1 MYDRWRVQR
10 AQTKQGVA
18 AHPWEAKGGLLYH
31 IDLGLDLI
39 IRVCC
44 VIRILL
50 QSICADTHL
59 FVQLSACLYFD
70 ARVTSTRFISTGAD
84 TAAFVLASRSAY
96 STLVLV

>member
-44 VIRILL
+44 VITLL
-50 QSICADTHL
+50 LPCSFAGTG
-59 FVQLSACLYFD
+59 LSVKAFACLCCNP
-70 ARVTSTRFISTGAD
+70 
-84 TAAFVLASRSAY
+84 
-96 STLVLV
+96 